1 MNQGEIIDIYQEG
14 KAQII
19 KIVQEDFKHVYAQV
33 KFLKG
38 NFKVY
43 RQICKN

>member
-1 MNQGEIIDIYQEG
+1 MNNGEIIELHPEG
-14 KAQII
+14 KAKIVR
-19 KIVQEDFKHVYAQV
+19 IVQEDFRHVYAQV